1 MSACISPSDALLAR
15 RLIELTQAGLP
26 LVADPWAWI
35 AAQLRLSEAETLALL
50 KRLRDAG
57 VIRRIAAVPNHY
69 RLGYRH
75 NGMTVW
81 DVADERIER
90 SAGWSAGCPSSAIAT
105 GARAIC
111 RSGATTCSPWFT
123 AAAKR
128 RSKAIASRSACC
140 SARTVA
146 PTRCW

>member
-1 MSACISPSDALLAR
+1 
-15 RLIELTQAGLP
+15 
-26 LVADPWAWI
+26 I

-90 SAGWSAGCPSSAIAT
+90 LGRLVGGLSFVSHCY
-105 GARAIC
+105 
-111 RSGATTCSPWFT
+111 
-123 AAAKR
+123 R
-128 RSKAIASRSACC
+128 RPR
-140 SARTVA
+140 
-146 PTRCW
+146 

>member
-90 SAGWSAGCPSSAIAT
+90 LGRLVGGLSFVSHCYR
-105 GARAIC
+105 ARAIC

>member
-90 SAGWSAGCPSSAIAT
+90 S
-105 GARAIC
+105 
-111 RSGATTCSPWFT
+111 GATTCSPWST

-128 RSKAIASRSACC
+128 RSKATASRSACC